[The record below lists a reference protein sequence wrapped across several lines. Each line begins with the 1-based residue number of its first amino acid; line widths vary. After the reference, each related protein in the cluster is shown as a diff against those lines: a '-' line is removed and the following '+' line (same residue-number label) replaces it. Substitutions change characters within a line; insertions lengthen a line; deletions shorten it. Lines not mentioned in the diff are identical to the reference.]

1 MTLKSLKNGV
11 LKVDIRRGCLLIES
25 TLTEI
30 TALKIADGLLRKNR
44 QIIVEILF
52 ILSITG
58 NEKRLANGL
67 MRLV

>member
-1 MTLKSLKNGV
+1 M
-11 LKVDIRRGCLLIES
+11 IES

-30 TALKIADGLLRKNR
+30 TALKIADGLLQKNR
-44 QIIVEILF
+44 QIIVEILS

-67 MRLV
+67 MHLV